1 MCAVAT
7 VLFSCGEDALKPEI
21 DFSSPYVMKDD
32 PSDPI
37 QHRCYEVYK
46 QYGVSV
52 FFTDTITKEYIGEDH
67 FGKPLYKSETLD
79 LNWDFTSNSSK
90 GSKYVFDYLKDAEQ
104 KTNAMRFV
112 DIHLSRVSKSMRPF
126 TILLTDSIHRVKGTE
141 TTDYQYVSNFRVL
154 AMAKLRDM
162 TDRQLDS
169 LSLAII
175 SKTVIDKV
183 KLNSSLTARF
193 YAVSDKG
200 GYYGKEWQEIGST
213 LKYFT
218 EAKWKNAKL
227 APNVIWNEG
236 AYEASCAKNPYSVFN
251 PNRGWTEEAF
261 NTARTEITAEAGK
274 YGFICG
280 DCYLD
285 GAMGHLNTPSK
296 DDDIQFFVTKM
307 LDLGAAK
314 FKERYGKSTLV
325 MKKYDILAKYIT
337 ETLQVEL

>member
-1 MCAVAT
+1 M
-7 VLFSCGEDALKPEI
+7 
-21 DFSSPYVMKDD
+21 
-32 PSDPI
+32 
-37 QHRCYEVYK
+37 
-46 QYGVSV
+46 
-52 FFTDTITKEYIGEDH
+52 
-67 FGKPLYKSETLD
+67 
-79 LNWDFTSNSSK
+79 
-90 GSKYVFDYLKDAEQ
+90 FDYLKDAEQ
-104 KTNAMRFV
+104 QTNALRFV
-112 DIHLSRVSKSMRPF
+112 DIHLRKVSKSMRPF
-126 TILLTDSIHRVKGTE
+126 TILLTDSIHRIKGTE

-154 AMAKLRDM
+154 ALAKLRDM

-175 SKTVIDKV
+175 SKTVVDKV

-200 GYYGKEWQEIGST
+200 GYYGKTWKDIGST
-213 LKYFT
+213 LKYFA
-218 EAKWKNAKL
+218 EPQWWNAKL
-227 APNVIWNEG
+227 APNVIWDEG
-236 AYEASCAKNPYSVFN
+236 AYEASCAKNPFSVFS
-251 PNRGWTEEAF
+251 PNHGWNEEAF

-280 DCYLD
+280 DCYNNNI
-285 GAMGHLNTPSK
+285 MGHMNTPSK
-296 DDDIQFFVTKM
+296 DDDITFFVTKM

>member
-112 DIHLSRVSKSMRPF
+112 DIHLSRASKSMRPF
-126 TILLTDSIHRVKGTE
+126 TILLTDSIHRIKGTE

-154 AMAKLRDM
+154 ALAKLRDM

-175 SKTVIDKV
+175 SKTVVDKV

-213 LKYFT
+213 LRYFT

-236 AYEASCAKNPYSVFN
+236 AYEASCAKNPFSVFN
-251 PNRGWTEEAF
+251 PNSGWTEEAF

-274 YGFICG
+274 YGFVCG

>member
-1 MCAVAT
+1 M
-7 VLFSCGEDALKPEI
+7 
-21 DFSSPYVMKDD
+21 
-32 PSDPI
+32 
-37 QHRCYEVYK
+37 
-46 QYGVSV
+46 
-52 FFTDTITKEYIGEDH
+52 
-67 FGKPLYKSETLD
+67 
-79 LNWDFTSNSSK
+79 
-90 GSKYVFDYLKDAEQ
+90 FDYLKDAEQ
-104 KTNAMRFV
+104 QTNALRFV
-112 DIHLSRVSKSMRPF
+112 DIHLRKVSKSMRPF
-126 TILLTDSIHRVKGTE
+126 TILLTDSIHRIKGTE

-154 AMAKLRDM
+154 ALAKLRDM

>member
-7 VLFSCGEDALKPEI
+7 ILFSCGEDALKPEI
-21 DFSSPYVMKDD
+21 DFSSPYVMQDN

-52 FFTDTITKEYIGEDH
+52 FFTDTITKEYVGEDH

-104 KTNAMRFV
+104 QTNALRFV
-112 DIHLSRVSKSMRPF
+112 DIHLRRASKSMRPF
-126 TILLTDSIHRVKGTE
+126 SILLTDSIHRVKGTE

-183 KLNSSLTARF
+183 KLNSSLTARI
-193 YAVSDKG
+193 YAVSAKG
-200 GYYGKEWQEIGST
+200 GYYGKTWQAIGST

-218 EAKWKNAKL
+218 NAQWKNAKL
-227 APNVIWNEG
+227 APNVIWNED
-236 AYEASCAKNPYSVFN
+236 AYKASCANNPFSVFSPYS
-251 PNRGWTEEAF
+251 GWNEEAF

-280 DCYLD
+280 DCYFK
-285 GAMGHLNTPSK
+285 GVMGHLKTPSK
-296 DDDIQFFVTKM
+296 DDDITFFVTKM

-314 FKERYGKSTLV
+314 FMERYGKSTLV

>member
-1 MCAVAT
+1 M
-7 VLFSCGEDALKPEI
+7 
-21 DFSSPYVMKDD
+21 
-32 PSDPI
+32 
-37 QHRCYEVYK
+37 YK

-104 KTNAMRFV
+104 QTNALRFV
-112 DIHLSRVSKSMRPF
+112 DIHLRRASKSMRPF
-126 TILLTDSIHRVKGTE
+126 SILLTDSIHRVKGTE

-200 GYYGKEWQEIGST
+200 GYYGKTWQAIGST

-218 EAKWKNAKL
+218 NAQWKNAKL
-227 APNVIWNEG
+227 APNVIWNED
-236 AYEASCAKNPYSVFN
+236 AYKASCANNPYSVFN

-280 DCYLD
+280 DCYLE

-296 DDDIQFFVTKM
+296 DDDITFFVTKM